1 MSKTNSAISG
11 ATAGASVGGPWGA
24 AIGGAA
30 GFLMGKDDKSSDY
43 YEQMLKEAQG
53 IPLPVLKEMHPELY
67 KEIVSMNPELETAV
81 TLGPSASE
89 GITLDPQH
97 AQAQQAALQSLMD
110 ITANDGRDARFQAD
124 AQRLQ
129 NDVNQ
134 NLQGNSQAIQ
144 QNMAM
149 RGMSGG
155 MSEMV
160 NRQMNAQQGAN
171 RQAQMEMDLNAQAQ
185 ERALNALMN
194 QGQLAGSMQQNDFN
208 RQNAIAGQKDSI
220 SRFNAQ
226 NQQQVMSNNV
236 GYKNNAQ
243 QWNAQNKQGIANQ
256 NVDLNN
262 QAQQHNNNLGQQQ
275 YENELRKKG
284 MINNAHQWNAQNSS
298 NQAQYQDQYVG
309 NLIDS
314 GATAYAAN
322 KRKKQDV

>member
-1 MSKTNSAISG
+1 MR
-11 ATAGASVGGPWGA
+11 P
-24 AIGGAA
+24 
-30 GFLMGKDDKSSDY
+30 D
-43 YEQMLKEAQG
+43 
-53 IPLPVLKEMHPELY
+53 LY
-67 KEIVSMNPELETAV
+67 KQVVSMNPELETAV
-81 TLGPSASE
+81 NLGPSASE
-89 GITLDPQH
+89 GITLDPQQ

-129 NDVNQ
+129 SDVNQ
-134 NLQGNSQAIQ
+134 NLKGNSDAIT

-149 RGMSGG
+149 RGLSGG

-185 ERALNALMN
+185 ERALSALMN
-194 QGQLAGSMQQNDFN
+194 QGQLAGNMQQNDFN
-208 RQNAIAGQKDSI
+208 RQLQKANNQDAI

-243 QWNAQNKQGIANQ
+243 QTNAQNQQNIANQ

-262 QAQQHNNNLGQQQ
+262 QAQQWNNNGMAQQQ
-275 YENELRKKG
+275 YNNQIGKSQ
-284 MINNAHQWNAQNSS
+284 MIA
-298 NQAQYQDQYVG
+298 DQYGNIANRKIRTEIEAGFVG
-309 NLIDS
+309 GII
-314 GATAYAAN
+314 GAGASAYAGG
-322 KRKKQDV
+322 KR